1 MTWGFYLGVRIF
13 PLNDLINRG
22 QGQGLRLV
30 ISSMSIM
37 YYSSP
42 LIATFGMIC
51 DPLPLL
57 ILLESDRLAVNGGV
71 VIMSP
76 IECHIGP

>member
-1 MTWGFYLGVRIF
+1 
-13 PLNDLINRG
+13 
-22 QGQGLRLV
+22 
-30 ISSMSIM
+30 MSIM